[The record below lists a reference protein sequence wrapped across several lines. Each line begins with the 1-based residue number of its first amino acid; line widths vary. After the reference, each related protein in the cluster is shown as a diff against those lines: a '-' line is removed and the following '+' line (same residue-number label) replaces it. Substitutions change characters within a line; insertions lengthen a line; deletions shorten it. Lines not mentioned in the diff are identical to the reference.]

1 MSDLKKDAED
11 LVIKVPGNWGDKRI
25 QEEIDKVLSA
35 SANGENAGNG
45 EHLNTS
51 FAPTP
56 DRNAPVPEIGMNKRE
71 KTVPVKLLYDA
82 WLEADVRT
90 PAGEV
95 VDLPMSKAKELLAA
109 GKAERADRLP
119 GE

>member
-11 LVIKVPGNWGDKRI
+11 LGIKVPGNWGDKRI
-25 QEEIDKVLSA
+25 QEEIDKVLNA
-35 SANGENAGNG
+35 STTGANAGNG
-45 EHLNTS
+45 ETLNTA
-51 FAPTP
+51 FAPKP
-56 DRNAPVPEIGMNKRE
+56 DPAAPVPSIGMNKKE
-71 KTVPVKLLYDA
+71 STVPVKLLYDA

-90 PAGEV
+90 PAGKI
-95 VDLPMSKAKELLAA
+95 VDLPVSKAKELFAA